1 LAYARRP
8 HVVLDVVVLRLPL
21 LLLLLV
27 VMLVV
32 LVMEVVALVV
42 RNGSLHCRGC
52 VYRLVTDTVCANR
65 AQILDLLI
73 K

>member
-1 LAYARRP
+1 
-8 HVVLDVVVLRLPL
+8 
-21 LLLLLV
+21 
-27 VMLVV
+27 
-32 LVMEVVALVV
+32 MEVVALVV